1 MVACA
6 YVVPESVT
14 FAGAVALFADAKQP
28 GAVASDG
35 EKEILRLEK
44 VINEAWLKHDV
55 ATISQIVADDFE
67 SWSFKGQR
75 RDKADLLKHVV
86 NNKETKTEVAD
97 EKVRVFGDTAIY
109 TALITDSFIDNKGIT
124 TSEITAVTIVY
135 VRRGGQ
141 WKMVQD
147 HESLLQK

>member
-1 MVACA
+1 MRTAFLCGLL
-6 YVVPESVT
+6 
-14 FAGAVALFADAKQP
+14 FASAVALFADTQQP
-28 GAVASDG
+28 GTVASDD

-44 VINEAWLKHDV
+44 VINDARLKHDV

-75 RDKADLLKHVV
+75 RGRADLLKDVA

-97 EKVRVFGDTAIY
+97 EKVRVFGDAAIY

-124 TSEITAVTIVY
+124 ASETTAVTIVY

>member
-1 MVACA
+1 MRTAFL
-6 YVVPESVT
+6 SLLL
-14 FAGAVALFADAKQP
+14 FASAVALFADTQQP
-28 GAVASDG
+28 GTVASDE

-44 VINEAWLKHDV
+44 VIDDAWLKHDV

-75 RDKADLLKHVV
+75 RGRADLLKHVA

-97 EKVRVFGDTAIY
+97 EKVRVFGDAAIY
-109 TALITDSFIDNKGIT
+109 TALITDSFIDNKWIT
-124 TSEITAVTIVY
+124 TSETTAVTIVY
-135 VRRGGQ
+135 VRRGGE

>member
-1 MVACA
+1 MRTLFL
-6 YVVPESVT
+6 SLLL

-28 GAVASDG
+28 GAVASDD

-75 RDKADLLKHVV
+75 RGRADLLQ
-86 NNKETKTEVAD
+86 A
-97 EKVRVFGDTAIY
+97 
-109 TALITDSFIDNKGIT
+109 
-124 TSEITAVTIVY
+124 
-135 VRRGGQ
+135 RREQQGNQNRSGRR
-141 WKMVQD
+141 
-147 HESLLQK
+147 EGSCFR

>member
-1 MVACA
+1 MRTAFLCGLL
-6 YVVPESVT
+6 
-14 FAGAVALFADAKQP
+14 FASAVALVADTPQP
-28 GAVASDG
+28 GTVASDD

-44 VINEAWLKHDV
+44 VINDAWLKHDA

-75 RDKADLLKHVV
+75 RGRADLLKYVA

-124 TSEITAVTIVY
+124 ASETTAVTIVY

>member
-1 MVACA
+1 MRTAFPCVLL
-6 YVVPESVT
+6 
-14 FAGAVALFADAKQP
+14 FASAVALFADTQQP
-28 GAVASDG
+28 GTVASDD

-75 RDKADLLKHVV
+75 RGRADLLKYVA

-124 TSEITAVTIVY
+124 ASETTAVTIVY
-135 VRRGGQ
+135 VRRGGE

>member
-1 MVACA
+1 MRTAFLCGLL
-6 YVVPESVT
+6 
-14 FAGAVALFADAKQP
+14 FASAVALFADTQQP
-28 GAVASDG
+28 GTVASDD

-44 VINEAWLKHDV
+44 VINDARLKHDV

-75 RDKADLLKHVV
+75 RGRADLLKYVA

-124 TSEITAVTIVY
+124 ASETTAVTIVY
-135 VRRGGQ
+135 VRRGGE